1 MINHVKISRYK
12 DHLLEDLHQKSKTS
26 HSNQYE
32 MVVSMVEPIGKEPI
46 PREIIKGYSV
56 TNPTQTFEDILV
68 GTKTINR
75 PQGGTQRTVTVT
87 FYNQLI
93 IRTDEEN
100 NQATVEVKPTKT
112 RVSNTKFT
120 KDILSSHGETAKLDD
135 VSTMDYFLMIDGN
148 YIMPSDGTILL
159 EKEFYFRIEGKSLD
173 KHWNKKDEID
183 GDYIIESITPIS
195 YADDNDEIT
204 TFEIN
209 FKEII

>member
-1 MINHVKISRYK
+1 
-12 DHLLEDLHQKSKTS
+12 
-26 HSNQYE
+26 